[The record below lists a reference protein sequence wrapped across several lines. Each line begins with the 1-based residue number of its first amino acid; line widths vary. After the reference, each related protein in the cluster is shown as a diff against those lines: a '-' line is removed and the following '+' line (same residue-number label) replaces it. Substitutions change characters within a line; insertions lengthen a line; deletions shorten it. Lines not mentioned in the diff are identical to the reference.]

1 LQQLSLEED
10 VLIPKPNAHVRISKY
25 DLPQVPTYTR
35 TSIPTSDDVGKLV
48 SISATVTRSGA
59 ASMVVESRVYQCS
72 KCRGTFSV
80 KANVDRSCQA
90 VPPVVCLAD
99 VEACCRSNKFKP
111 VLEDQTPMQDDLVD
125 AAKPG
130 DDVLITGVV
139 RRRWKAVNIGD
150 RCQIELYILACHLHV
165 RNDARTEALMSPEQ
179 CNEFVTFWDLYQSR
193 PLEGRNL
200 ILASFSPNIFGLHL
214 VKLAVMLVLVGG
226 VQKLGASNHRVRGEP
241 HLLLV
246 GDPGTGKSQF
256 LKFAAKLIP
265 RSVLTTGVGSSS
277 AGLTVTAAM
286 DKGEWQLEAGALVL
300 ADRGLCCIDEFDSI
314 REHDKVAIHEAMEQ
328 QSISIAKAG
337 MVCRLNSRCSV
348 IAATNPK
355 GKYDSN
361 QSLSI
366 NLALASPLLSRF
378 DMILVL
384 LDSQNEDWDRYC
396 QYYKFIHRLVSS
408 FILESECDQGAP
420 KDDSPHV
427 NHLWSVE
434 KLKAYIAYTK
444 QRFVP
449 RMTQDCQ
456 DVLMAY
462 YRLQRSTDQRSAA
475 RTTLRLLE
483 SLIRL
488 SQAHARLM
496 SRDEVSVLDAIQ
508 VILIMECSMANS
520 GSSLISGDE
529 FFLEATLQASS
540 PEHPDTIYRKQGKSR
555 STTNDPRRESDF
567 EESGVGEPGSW
578 VHPSSNFR
586 KLPHSREGF

>member
-1 LQQLSLEED
+1 
-10 VLIPKPNAHVRISKY
+10 
-25 DLPQVPTYTR
+25 
-35 TSIPTSDDVGKLV
+35 
-48 SISATVTRSGA
+48 
-59 ASMVVESRVYQCS
+59 M
-72 KCRGTFSV
+72 
-80 KANVDRSCQA
+80 
-90 VPPVVCLAD
+90 
-99 VEACCRSNKFKP
+99 
-111 VLEDQTPMQDDLVD
+111 
-125 AAKPG
+125 
-130 DDVLITGVV
+130 
-139 RRRWKAVNIGD
+139 
-150 RCQIELYILACHLHV
+150 
-165 RNDARTEALMSPEQ
+165 
-179 CNEFVTFWDLYQSR
+179 
-193 PLEGRNL
+193 
-200 ILASFSPNIFGLHL
+200 
-214 VKLAVMLVLVGG
+214 LVGG

-348 IAATNPK
+348 IAATNSK
-355 GKYDSN
+355 GKYDPS

-378 DMILVL
+378 DLILVL
-384 LDSQNEDWDRYC
+384 LDSQNEDWD
-396 QYYKFIHRLVSS
+396 RLVSS
-408 FILESECDQGAP
+408 FILESECDQGTP
-420 KDDSPHV
+420 KDDPPHLH
-427 NHLWSVE
+427 HLWSVE

-449 RMTQDCQ
+449 KMTQECQ
-456 DVLMAY
+456 NVLMAY

-496 SRDEVSVLDAIQ
+496 SREEVSVLDAIQ
-508 VILIMECSMANS
+508 VILLMECSMANS
-520 GSSLISGDE
+520 GSSLISGDD
-529 FFLEATLQASS
+529 FTSGLTLQASP
-540 PEHPDTIYRKQGKSR
+540 PEDPDAVYRKQERVILRNLGL
-555 STTNDPRRESDF
+555 ESLRPKPAQAPPAASL
-567 EESGVGEPGSW
+567 ETQVKVNESAYHFLRIPK
-578 VHPSSNFR
+578 PPQR
-586 KLPHSREGF
+586 KP